1 MDVVHVVTLDTM
13 HCKCDIRLLFL
24 IGFVS
29 KTHQK
34 IMDKFV
40 IKNLKF
46 SKSDV
51 DQHETYL
58 NASGELNHTSVRPVA
73 LLDIVSSA
81 CESHASHG
89 T

>member
-1 MDVVHVVTLDTM
+1 MDAVHVVTLDTM
-13 HCKCDIRLLFL
+13 HGKCDIRLLFL

-29 KTHQK
+29 KTHHE

-40 IKNLKF
+40 DKKLKF

-51 DQHETYL
+51 DQHDTYL
-58 NASGELNHTSVRPVA
+58 NASGEPNHIPVRPVA
-73 LLDIVSSA
+73 LLDIASFAS
-81 CESHASHG
+81 ESHASHG